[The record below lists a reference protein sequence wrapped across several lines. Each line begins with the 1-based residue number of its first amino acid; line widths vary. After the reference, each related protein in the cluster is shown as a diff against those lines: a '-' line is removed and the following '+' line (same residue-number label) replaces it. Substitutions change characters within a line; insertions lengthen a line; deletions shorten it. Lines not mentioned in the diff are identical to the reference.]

1 MKVIFLDIDGVLK
14 EDRQGSPFLGESFEL
29 LRGVVDAT
37 GAKLVMSSSWK
48 VKYRDFV
55 DSGYRTDN
63 ADILGLYRELTRF
76 GLSIYDCTPLIRTEH
91 ALRRP
96 EEIREYLKS
105 TDGIERY
112 CIIDDRSEFVWAELA
127 DRLVL
132 TDTCLKPDTAARAT
146 AMLLG
151 ED

>member
-1 MKVIFLDIDGVLK
+1 MKIIFLDIDGVLK
-14 EDRQGSPFLGESFEL
+14 EDKQGSPFLGKSFDL
-29 LRGVVDAT
+29 LKSVVDAT

-48 VKYRDFV
+48 VKYKDFV

-63 ADILGLYRELTRF
+63 ADILGLYKELSRH
-76 GLSIYDCTPLIRTEH
+76 GLTVYDYTPLIRTEH
-91 ALRRP
+91 TLRRP

-105 TDGIERY
+105 ADGVEGY
-112 CIIDDRSEFVWAELA
+112 CIIDDRSEFAWAELA

-132 TDTCLKPDTAARAT
+132 TDICLKTDTAAKAT

-151 ED
+151 EN